1 MIEYIVRFFMEEY
14 EVVIEDKKSGDSK
27 RIYINIENDD
37 MIVAEV
43 EEKDPSLTK

>member
-1 MIEYIVRFFMEEY
+1 MEEY